1 MQTAEVENNMTSVE
15 RMLAYTQLDSE
26 PPRLAEGG
34 AAPPEGWPRSGALQ
48 YEDVTAVY
56 RPGAWRGARASSSG
70 YRTRTCACAQAVRN
84 GI

>member
-1 MQTAEVENNMTSVE
+1 MTSVE

-34 AAPPEGWPRSGALQ
+34 AAAPVGWPASGALA

-56 RPGAWRGARASSSG
+56 RPGARGG
-70 YRTRTCACAQAVRN
+70 L
-84 GI
+84 GG